1 MERIHGHGLVGFRIL
16 SNIHPT
22 FIFMSHVRLR
32 GGGGIVEIQIFLV
45 KDYMTNKTFFRE
57 NPIIENL

>member
-1 MERIHGHGLVGFRIL
+1 
-16 SNIHPT
+16 
-22 FIFMSHVRLR
+22 MSHVRLR